1 MIHDK
6 PHWWRGEIQ
15 RNGPTAI
22 CVNSLTWTQ
31 TGAAPAASNP
41 ASLPFAKD
49 PKKGATPILPA
60 LVPHLTGAECHD
72 GLLRVDVPLIAPAGF
87 QDILSLVF
95 GSYNLGD
102 YGVFYSS
109 IRANLTPRID
119 AWTVASQHST
129 ANAGQF
135 EQLVHQ

>member
-1 MIHDK
+1 MARLNPTLRPNRHLRQFADLDPDGRSARRLQPRK
-6 PHWWRGEIQ
+6 PALCQGSKEGRHTDLARLG
-15 RNGPTAI
+15 
-22 CVNSLTWTQ
+22 
-31 TGAAPAASNP
+31 P
-41 ASLPFAKD
+41 ASD
-49 PKKGATPILPA
+49 
-60 LVPHLTGAECHD
+60 GAECHD
-72 GLLRVDVPLIAPAGF
+72 GLLQVDVPLIAPAGF